1 MTQLSR
7 THVAT
12 RRNVPPFDL
21 ILVIAT
27 LLVSIIGVVMV
38 YTATRGSLLA
48 QGEDPKTFLK
58 KQGLFVVLGFIVM
71 VVVALIDYRRLEPI
85 ANILYWLI
93 ILSLLGVFAVGSSAQ
108 GAARWFSLGP
118 LQLQPSEFA
127 VLALILA
134 VSAYRARREADGL
147 AWRDV
152 FRLLVMA
159 AIPIALVLLQPDL
172 GTAMIMIIVT
182 LVLLAVAG
190 LPIRILVMLLVGTAL
205 FAVVAVESGL
215 LHHYQIARLTTFL
228 NPNSHSTNPYVQS
241 AIYNEDQAKN
251 AIGSGGVFG
260 SGIGHG
266 VETNLGYVPEQQTDF
281 IFTAVA
287 EQLGFVGSVF
297 VLALEGVIVV
307 AGAARRRGGPG
318 HVRPTDLQRPLRLHR
333 VQRLP
338 ERRDDDGDHADHGY
352 PAPVRELRRDGRAGV
367 LRRRGPGPERR
378 SPQEIPMTDVQ
389 PEAEAE
395 PEVEAAVQPDPLPAP
410 APERPRP
417 SFPAFRVMDVEDVS
431 MDLPSPYPSVTLVES
446 EPPMRSLVFPVGL
459 PEGTAMAQALR
470 RMDSRRPMTHE
481 LFMHVMQQA
490 RIDVIALRLVGR
502 DEGNLLAEL
511 DLMTPAGRV
520 RVDCRPSD
528 GIVLA
533 LRMPVPAPILVDERL
548 LEEAGDV
555 VPVTDD
561 VTESDEPTRP

>member
-58 KQGLFVVLGFIVM
+58 KQGLFVVLGVIVM
-71 VVVALIDYRRLEPI
+71 VVVALIDYRRIEPI

-93 ILSLLGVFAVGSSAQ
+93 ILSLLGVFAIGSSAQ

-134 VSAYRARREADGL
+134 ISAYCARREADGL

-152 FRLLVMA
+152 FRLLIMA
-159 AIPIALVLLQPDL
+159 AIPIVLVLLQPDL
-172 GTAMIMIIVT
+172 GTAMIMVIVT

-190 LPIRILVMLLVGTAL
+190 LPIRILIMLLVGTAL

-251 AIGSGGVFG
+251 AIGSGGLLG

-287 EQLGFVGSVF
+287 EQLGFVGSVAVLGLLGVIAWRVLHAAVVARDTFGRLICSGLFAFIAFSVFQNAGMTMGIMPITGIPLPF
-297 VLALEGVIVV
+297 VSYGGTAVLVFYGAVGLALSVG
-307 AGAARRRGGPG
+307 ARRK
-318 HVRPTDLQRPLRLHR
+318 
-333 VQRLP
+333 
-338 ERRDDDGDHADHGY
+338 
-352 PAPVRELRRDGRAGV
+352 
-367 LRRRGPGPERR
+367 
-378 SPQEIPMTDVQ
+378 
-389 PEAEAE
+389 
-395 PEVEAAVQPDPLPAP
+395 
-410 APERPRP
+410 
-417 SFPAFRVMDVEDVS
+417 FR
-431 MDLPSPYPSVTLVES
+431 
-446 EPPMRSLVFPVGL
+446 
-459 PEGTAMAQALR
+459 
-470 RMDSRRPMTHE
+470 
-481 LFMHVMQQA
+481 
-490 RIDVIALRLVGR
+490 
-502 DEGNLLAEL
+502 
-511 DLMTPAGRV
+511 
-520 RVDCRPSD
+520 
-528 GIVLA
+528 
-533 LRMPVPAPILVDERL
+533 
-548 LEEAGDV
+548 
-555 VPVTDD
+555 
-561 VTESDEPTRP
+561 

>member
-1 MTQLSR
+1 MTQLTR

-21 ILVIAT
+21 ILVTAT
-27 LLVSIIGVVMV
+27 LLVSVIGVVMV

-58 KQGLFVVLGFIVM
+58 KQGLFVVLGIIVM

-93 ILSLLGVFAVGSSAQ
+93 ILALLGVFVVGSSAQ

-134 VSAYRARREADGL
+134 VSAYCARREADGL

-152 FRLLVMA
+152 FRLLIMA
-159 AIPIALVLLQPDL
+159 GIPIFLVLLQPDL
-172 GTAMIMIIVT
+172 GTAMIMIIVM

-241 AIYNEDQAKN
+241 AIYNEQQAKN

-266 VETNLGYVPEQQTDF
+266 VQTNLGYVPEQQTDF

-287 EQLGFVGSVF
+287 EQLGFVGSVA
-297 VLALEGVIVV
+297 VLGLEGVIAWRILHAAVV
-307 AGAARRRGGPG
+307 ARDTFGRLICSGLFAFIAFSVFQNAGMTMGIMPITGIPLPFVSYGGTAVLVFFGAVGLALSVGARRK
-318 HVRPTDLQRPLRLHR
+318 
-333 VQRLP
+333 
-338 ERRDDDGDHADHGY
+338 
-352 PAPVRELRRDGRAGV
+352 
-367 LRRRGPGPERR
+367 
-378 SPQEIPMTDVQ
+378 
-389 PEAEAE
+389 
-395 PEVEAAVQPDPLPAP
+395 
-410 APERPRP
+410 
-417 SFPAFRVMDVEDVS
+417 FR
-431 MDLPSPYPSVTLVES
+431 
-446 EPPMRSLVFPVGL
+446 
-459 PEGTAMAQALR
+459 
-470 RMDSRRPMTHE
+470 
-481 LFMHVMQQA
+481 
-490 RIDVIALRLVGR
+490 
-502 DEGNLLAEL
+502 
-511 DLMTPAGRV
+511 
-520 RVDCRPSD
+520 
-528 GIVLA
+528 
-533 LRMPVPAPILVDERL
+533 
-548 LEEAGDV
+548 
-555 VPVTDD
+555 
-561 VTESDEPTRP
+561 